1 MGPAGFLNY
10 VFLRTAITALR
21 LVAPASLG
29 YLAACAMKP
38 ALLYWPIA
46 CFAVA
51 EASFYLFVYL
61 PRRSRLQ
68 APPSHIPPALTRE
81 QRRAIFHKSLES
93 AVHDPNS
100 EVLYP
105 SGWFLPKNSTPKRE
119 DVVDWLLWALFTTS
133 RENIDIG
140 EYAEELEEYLSG
152 IEKLQGRKLEEGRS
166 GEGGVRSIRTTLDP
180 VLMLH
185 RPLLWYLIVALVDS
199 GTSIA
204 LAFLGFKHYTP
215 REYQWSLSFPL
226 RPLLWLFSRRAP
238 EGVAFPYWYRPHRSS
253 QKIPLVFFHGIGI
266 GLLPYIP
273 FLKSLAKGENRD
285 VGVLLP
291 EILCICMRMTPR
303 SVPPRP
309 LMLESLNTVLESMN
323 KAEKMHRNPSDASE
337 EQRPLLENRNGANDY
352 SAASASVV
360 GWNKVVLV
368 GHSYGSFIAG
378 WIIRH
383 CVDLDTLSSSHS
395 SLPSH
400 NLADKIAHV
409 ILIDPIPI
417 LLSNPTVAHNFLYR
431 DPSSVCSED
440 HPILH
445 LTHDDAGDDVE
456 IAHPLPPPA
465 PKWRSSAWAWVI
477 WYFSSRDP
485 DVARTLHRAFFWAE
499 GGIWREEIGAF
510 VSCHTRIGPSSPT
523 PIQNGSS
530 SMDDRARLERRK
542 MAIFVGGRDQIVPG
556 EAIRRYLTQEERR
569 VERWIG
575 HVNEYGEFSAVVAPG
590 QEGEVEV
597 FLNPD
602 LDHANIF
609 DTPKARIPLL
619 DVIGRYVSR
628 VR

>member
-1 MGPAGFLNY
+1 MSQGFLNY
-10 VFLRTAITALR
+10 VFLRTAIAALR
-21 LVAPASLG
+21 LVAPASLA
-29 YLAACAMKP
+29 YLAACAVKP

-51 EASFYLFVYL
+51 EASFYLLVYL
-61 PRRSRLQ
+61 PRRLRLQ
-68 APPSHIPPALTRE
+68 SPPSHLPPALTRE
-81 QRRAIFHKSLES
+81 QRRAIFHKCLES

-133 RENIDIG
+133 RENIGVD

-152 IEKLQGRKLEEGRS
+152 IEKLQGRKLEEGHS

-185 RPLLWYLIVALVDS
+185 RPLSWYLIVALVDS
-199 GTSIA
+199 GTSVV
-204 LAFLGFKHYTP
+204 LVLLGFKHYTP
-215 REYQWSLSFPL
+215 REAQWSLSFPL
-226 RPLLWLFSRRAP
+226 RPLLWLLSRRAP
-238 EGVAFPYWYRPHRSS
+238 QGVAFPYWYRPHRSS
-253 QKIPLVFFHGIGI
+253 QKIPLVFLHGIGI

-273 FLKSLAKGENRD
+273 FLKSLVKGENRD
-285 VGVLLP
+285 VGILLP
-291 EILCICMRMTPR
+291 ELLCICMHMTPR
-303 SVPPRP
+303 SIPPRP
-309 LMLESLNTVLESMN
+309 LMLESLNTVLESLTA
-323 KAEKMHRNPSDASE
+323 AETDRQPASGASE
-337 EQRPLLENRNGANDY
+337 EQRPLLENVNGANY
-352 SAASASVV
+352 SAVSPSAV
-360 GWNKVVLV
+360 GWNKVVLI

-383 CVDLDTLSSSHS
+383 CVDLDTLSSSH
-395 SLPSH
+395 PSPH
-400 NLADKIAHV
+400 NLAGKIANA
-409 ILIDPIPI
+409 ILVDPIPI

-445 LTHDDAGDDVE
+445 LTHDDTIEDVE

-510 VSCHTRIGPSSPT
+510 VSGHTHMGPSSSI

-530 SMDDRARLERRK
+530 GGPNHSTPERRK
-542 MAIFVGGRDQIVPG
+542 MAVFVGGRDQIVPG
-556 EAIRRYLTQEERR
+556 EAIRKYLTKEGRR
-569 VERWIG
+569 VERWVG
-575 HVNEYGEFSAVVAPG
+575 HVDEQGELNAAA
-590 QEGEVEV
+590 GEENDVEV

-609 DTPKARIPLL
+609 DTSEARAPLM
-619 DVIGRYVSR
+619 DVIERYVSTGR
-628 VR
+628 